1 MTGTNVE
8 NTRIEVVQHY
18 QSQEAFLHRM
28 HFDTAGRGTY
38 VVRED
43 NDG

>member
-8 NTRIEVVQHY
+8 TTRIEVVQNY

-28 HFDTAGRGTY
+28 HFNTAGRGTC
-38 VVRED
+38 VVSKD